1 MKLKRP
7 QVNITPAERAGRIA
21 VGSGAA
27 ILGVVMLA
35 SAHGALAVVLLSL
48 LVLVGLDL
56 LVTGAIGHCPL
67 YARLGH
73 MPRQL
78 RRTP

>member
-7 QVNITPAERAGRIA
+7 QINITPAERAGRIA
-21 VGSGAA
+21 VGVGAA
-27 ILGVVMLA
+27 ILGVVLLA
-35 SAHGALAVVLLSL
+35 SAHGALAVMLLSL
-48 LVLVGLDL
+48 LILVGLDL
-56 LVTGAIGHCPL
+56 LVTGAIGHWPL

-78 RRTP
+78 RRIP